1 MEVAELIDELSA
13 QGTLLADAAAR
24 AGFDA
29 DVPRCPEWNVRDL
42 VKHIGG
48 IHRWAAANVLRGRPE
63 NAEDA
68 GDAVGTGP
76 GDDELLD
83 WFRVGHAELVV
94 ALRAAPPD
102 LQAFTFLPA
111 PNALAFWARR
121 QAHETAI
128 HRSDAEAA
136 AGDMAVFDAAFAQD
150 GIAEVLLGFAA
161 RRSNAISTPATLAL
175 RASDGPAWRVV
186 FGGERNV
193 ASTGDG
199 AADAVVS
206 GSSSAIYLW
215 LWNRPS
221 EAVVSGDVACADQ
234 WRTIR
239 VRWVS

>member
-1 MEVAELIDELSA
+1 MDIATHVDELSR
-13 QGTLLADAAAR
+13 QGELLAAAAAR

-29 DVPRCPEWNVRDL
+29 DVPGCPDWNVRDL

-48 IHRWAAANVLRGRPE
+48 IHRWAAANVRRGRPE
-63 NAEDA
+63 NAEDV

-83 WFRVGHAELVV
+83 WFREGHAELVA
-94 ALRAAPPD
+94 ALRGAPSD

-111 PNALAFWARR
+111 PNPLAFWARR

-128 HRSDAEAA
+128 HRADAEAA
-136 AGDMAVFDAAFAQD
+136 AGDTAVFDAAFAQD
-150 GIAEVLLGFAA
+150 GIAEILLGFAA
-161 RRSNAISTPATLAL
+161 RPGNAISTPATLAL
-175 RASDGPAWRVV
+175 RASDGPPWRVV

-193 ASTGDG
+193 ASTEDG
-199 AADAVVS
+199 AADAVVN

-221 EAVVSGDVACADQ
+221 EAVVSGDVTCADQ
-234 WRTIR
+234 WRSIR